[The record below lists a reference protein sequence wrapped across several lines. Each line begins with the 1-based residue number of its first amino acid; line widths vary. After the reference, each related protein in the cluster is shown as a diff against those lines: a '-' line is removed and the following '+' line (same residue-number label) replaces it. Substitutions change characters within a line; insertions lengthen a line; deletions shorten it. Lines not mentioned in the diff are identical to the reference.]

1 VGTHR
6 RQEIGSTLLDGD
18 ADGADAVIRRSRQ
31 DGVAVITLNRPGK
44 RNALTVEV
52 CHELRGAIA
61 AELTA
66 GARALVLTGAG
77 TVFCSGA
84 DLDEVYTAE
93 FLDALYAMLH
103 AVADAPVPV
112 IAAVNGPAIGAG
124 TQLAIAADLR
134 VAAPGAVFGVP
145 TAKIG
150 LAVDPWTIRRLAA
163 LAGSGAARELLL
175 ACAQLDAAAA
185 LRCGLAQRSGE
196 PADAVAW
203 ARELTALAPLTV
215 AYSKR
220 VLNELAAGTG
230 DESRWNAAFAACW
243 ASADLVEGRQ
253 ARAERRPPRFRGS

>member
-1 VGTHR
+1 M
-6 RQEIGSTLLDGD
+6 
-18 ADGADAVIRRSRQ
+18 
-31 DGVAVITLNRPGK
+31 ITLNRPGK

-52 CHELRGAIA
+52 CHGLRAAIA
-61 AELTA
+61 AELAA

-124 TQLAIAADLR
+124 TQLALAADLR

-203 ARELTALAPLTV
+203 AHELTTLAPLTV

-220 VLNELAAGTG
+220 VLNDLTAGTG
-230 DESRWNAAFAACW
+230 DQSQWDAAFAACW
-243 ASADLVEGRQ
+243 ASADLAEGRQ
-253 ARAERRPPRFRGS
+253 ARTERRPPHFRGS

>member
-1 VGTHR
+1 
-6 RQEIGSTLLDGD
+6 LDGD

-185 LRCGLAQRSGE
+185 LRCGLAQRSG
-196 PADAVAW
+196 
-203 ARELTALAPLTV
+203 
-215 AYSKR
+215 
-220 VLNELAAGTG
+220 
-230 DESRWNAAFAACW
+230 SRPTRWPGR
-243 ASADLVEGRQ
+243 AS
-253 ARAERRPPRFRGS
+253 